1 LSERFTES
9 VVEDAALAWLSER
22 TTVLEPEN
30 WQRLKER
37 VNAREKGELRLKIDA
52 GVKAAVAAALE
63 EHRRSGQLVA
73 VLRAGRVV
81 VAPAEPQLSA
91 EALALR
97 EGPPP

>member
-1 LSERFTES
+1 M
-9 VVEDAALAWLSER
+9 
-22 TTVLEPEN
+22 
-30 WQRLKER
+30 
-37 VNAREKGELRLKIDA
+37 NAQKKSELRRKIDA

-63 EHRRSGQLVA
+63 EHRRAGRLVA

-97 EGPPP
+97 EEPPP